1 MCRKFAYG
9 PQAASEDMERIE
21 FKMKFLKILQVIDF
35 VFPPLS
41 LVIMHELT

>member
-1 MCRKFAYG
+1 MCRKFSYG